1 MFRKTPQNPAQC
13 KLDDH
18 ETIIT
23 KLDNENDT
31 GRYNEDMRRFTVC
44 YLAQSAERPFET
56 GWKQIAWRFEIKT
69 GLETKA
75 KQNFHSVQWE
85 RTSWDRKA
93 CNPGLAFQV
102 LSEEIDIGLLLPCNV
117 VVYEDPEKGETVL
130 GVIDPEMMVQATG
143 RTDLDVF
150 AKSVREK
157 LQTALDSVWA

>member
-1 MFRKTPQNPAQC
+1 MKATLKNKIDQDF
-13 KLDDH
+13 
-18 ETIIT
+18 T
-23 KLDNENDT
+23 KYVIL
-31 GRYNEDMRRFTVC
+31 G
-44 YLAQSAERPFET
+44 
-56 GWKQIAWRFEIKT
+56 
-69 GLETKA
+69 
-75 KQNFHSVQWE
+75 
-85 RTSWDRKA
+85 A

-157 LQTALDSVWA
+157 LQTALDSV